1 MEVLRLN
8 LETNNKLVNDYL
20 INKNFS
26 FFHYSLTKEDKL
38 KRYEELMGR
47 AFPRKQLATHIR
59 SFMEKFS
66 ITKEIENSLAKLEDE
81 KSVVVIGG
89 QQAGLLTGPLYSIH
103 KMLSIIIEAE
113 QLEKL
118 LQKPVV
124 PIFWVAGEDHD
135 IHEVNHAYKI
145 EKGELIKHPYKQSLI
160 SDKQMVSKTY
170 LDQLTIREWYEDLIA
185 SYGETRYT
193 NALLRY
199 LNDRLVERMSYTD
212 FFISIA
218 NDLFKEYGL
227 LFVDSAHPELR
238 KIESHFFELLIENG
252 ERITDKLLDR
262 QAILEKLGYR
272 KLIESDAQAFQL
284 FYEVNGERTLLQWN
298 ENKNK
303 IVGHGV
309 MFSKDELI
317 QIARNTPEKL
327 SNNVV
332 TRPLMQEFLFPTLS
346 FIAGPGEIA
355 YWAELKDCFE
365 IFNLKIPLMVPR
377 INITYLERNI
387 EVHISELHLNLEHV
401 LSEGVAAEKTKTIE
415 SLKDLEFAR
424 AVREAIKKSKS
435 NIQ

>member
-185 SYGETRYT
+185 SYGKLAIQMRY
-193 NALLRY
+193 Y
-199 LNDRLVERMSYTD
+199 V
-212 FFISIA
+212 I
-218 NDLFKEYGL
+218 
-227 LFVDSAHPELR
+227 
-238 KIESHFFELLIENG
+238 
-252 ERITDKLLDR
+252 
-262 QAILEKLGYR
+262 
-272 KLIESDAQAFQL
+272 
-284 FYEVNGERTLLQWN
+284 
-298 ENKNK
+298 
-303 IVGHGV
+303 
-309 MFSKDELI
+309 
-317 QIARNTPEKL
+317 
-327 SNNVV
+327 
-332 TRPLMQEFLFPTLS
+332 
-346 FIAGPGEIA
+346 
-355 YWAELKDCFE
+355 
-365 IFNLKIPLMVPR
+365 
-377 INITYLERNI
+377 
-387 EVHISELHLNLEHV
+387 
-401 LSEGVAAEKTKTIE
+401 
-415 SLKDLEFAR
+415 
-424 AVREAIKKSKS
+424 
-435 NIQ
+435 

>member
-1 MEVLRLN
+1 M
-8 LETNNKLVNDYL
+8 
-20 INKNFS
+20 
-26 FFHYSLTKEDKL
+26 
-38 KRYEELMGR
+38 
-47 AFPRKQLATHIR
+47 
-59 SFMEKFS
+59 
-66 ITKEIENSLAKLEDE
+66 
-81 KSVVVIGG
+81 
-89 QQAGLLTGPLYSIH
+89 
-103 KMLSIIIEAE
+103 
-113 QLEKL
+113 
-118 LQKPVV
+118 
-124 PIFWVAGEDHD
+124 
-135 IHEVNHAYKI
+135 
-145 EKGELIKHPYKQSLI
+145 
-160 SDKQMVSKTY
+160 
-170 LDQLTIREWYEDLIA
+170 
-185 SYGETRYT
+185 
-193 NALLRY
+193 
-199 LNDRLVERMSYTD
+199 
-212 FFISIA
+212 
-218 NDLFKEYGL
+218 
-227 LFVDSAHPELR
+227 
-238 KIESHFFELLIENG
+238 LIENG

-424 AVREAIKKSKS
+424 AVREAIKNRRAIFNDCRKSFGY
-435 NIQ
+435 